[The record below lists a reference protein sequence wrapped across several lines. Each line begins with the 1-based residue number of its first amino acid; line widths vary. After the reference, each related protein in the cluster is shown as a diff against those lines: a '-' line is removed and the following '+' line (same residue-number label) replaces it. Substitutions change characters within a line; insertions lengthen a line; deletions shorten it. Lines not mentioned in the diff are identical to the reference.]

1 VTTVEDILSSVPKTQ
16 KVLLSQAS
24 RGERHKAT
32 WTMPGGKSLE
42 DSSSRYVHSS
52 KHTPEQDPATTPI
65 MPDSFA
71 KRKRKIQA
79 AERAAATGKP
89 NASLSSRERRLAKS
103 VVGVPSKT
111 RENEVEKKNPSCMPK
126 RGSMLPCLVLP
137 WGIFHVPSCPFSP
150 PRISLIRRPAARIYH
165 GRCPYQ
171 ACPAH

>member
-1 VTTVEDILSSVPKTQ
+1 LKISCLVYPRL
-16 KVLLSQAS
+16 
-24 RGERHKAT
+24 ERCYSHKHLEGNGT
-32 WTMPGGKSLE
+32 RQHGTCLGGKSLE
-42 DSSSRYVHSS
+42 DPSSRYVHSS